1 MPGAAGTVDESS
13 IVLSVGIPTYN
24 GAASLGDTLE
34 CVLDQL
40 QGGVEIVV
48 SDNAS
53 SDHTAELVRDYRARS
68 PYIRYFRNESNVG
81 FDRNVDAVV
90 RRSRGRFV
98 WLLADDDLLRE
109 GAIARVT
116 EIINKFPDVCEI
128 YVDSLRPYANVPQD
142 VLCVD
147 ANEFVELTAFR
158 FGGLSSNV
166 VNKATWEKKDLS
178 AFIGS
183 EWIHVAY
190 VLNVVPEFASYVC
203 NDSLKFEKPS
213 LKRKRWD
220 SGGAQFFRTGL
231 KVVRVY
237 RTMDPCVYSRA
248 MRRRAVR
255 GIRGGYLT
263 AIPRAKALGLKV
275 DGELLRELFGLY
287 RNWPGFWF
295 VDLPLLAVPNAVYR
309 ALLRAYRWGRA

>member
-1 MPGAAGTVDESS
+1 MA
-13 IVLSVGIPTYN
+13 
-24 GAASLGDTLE
+24 
-34 CVLDQL
+34 
-40 QGGVEIVV
+40 
-48 SDNAS
+48 
-53 SDHTAELVRDYRARS
+53 
-68 PYIRYFRNESNVG
+68 
-81 FDRNVDAVV
+81 
-90 RRSRGRFV
+90 
-98 WLLADDDLLRE
+98 LLLLRE
-109 GAIARVT
+109 RATKGDEFGEKLFDIAAAGIIGTNQFLETR
-116 EIINKFPDVCEI
+116 EIIGSGLVE
-128 YVDSLRPYANVPQD
+128 
-142 VLCVD
+142 